1 MHKNFNEEVSTKQKY
16 KSYCEVLDLIIDLHN
31 NYGKNRNAGNWEDW
45 LQIIP
50 INLTVMSKGFLAAIQ
65 TNSNKA
71 IIKSYKVIL
80 LELSHDVTEK
90 LSELITQSD
99 D

>member
-1 MHKNFNEEVSTKQKY
+1 
-16 KSYCEVLDLIIDLHN
+16 
-31 NYGKNRNAGNWEDW
+31 
-45 LQIIP
+45 
-50 INLTVMSKGFLAAIQ
+50 MSKGFLAAIQ